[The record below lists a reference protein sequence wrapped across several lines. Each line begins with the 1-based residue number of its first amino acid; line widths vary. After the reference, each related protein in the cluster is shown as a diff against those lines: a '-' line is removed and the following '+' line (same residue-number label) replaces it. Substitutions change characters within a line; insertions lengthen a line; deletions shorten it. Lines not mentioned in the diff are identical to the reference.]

1 MKWFKDEKGFG
12 FVELGNGQ
20 GDAFLHA
27 TALHAA
33 GHDTVPAGAR
43 MRVVVGSGAKGPQV
57 ARVISINSSGAVER
71 PRRPFSDAPR
81 PPRRTP
87 PDPSTATALEGK
99 VKWFNEAKG
108 FGFVAVDDGGKDIFV
123 HISALNAAGIA
134 HLDEGQSVNM
144 RVVDTP
150 ERPRGDFDQ
159 HLTAQA
165 PIVSAL
171 GLDPGRET
179 VLRPDPPARCKG
191 GLIFW
196 LKKKAPTP
204 SIGENFSKACQEERI
219 RYRSPGPVTDDE
231 RGAPCTF
238 GAAAHFS
245 KG

>member
-1 MKWFKDEKGFG
+1 MSRGKEFWEPRRHGFDDDGPMPYEPRQRQSRPPGGADIPFDESTGGGASSGLANQPTVDAIVKWFKDEKGFG

-57 ARVISINSSGAVER
+57 ARVISIDSSGAVER

-150 ERPRGDFDQ
+150 R
-159 HLTAQA
+159 
-165 PIVSAL
+165 
-171 GLDPGRET
+171 GRE
-179 VLRPDPPARCKG
+179 A
-191 GLIFW
+191 I
-196 LKKKAPTP
+196 
-204 SIGENFSKACQEERI
+204 SISL
-219 RYRSPGPVTDDE
+219 
-231 RGAPCTF
+231 
-238 GAAAHFS
+238 
-245 KG
+245 